1 MKILVAEKIA
11 QEGVEVLKGSGIE
24 VDVKTELTREELLE
38 CIGDYDGLIIR
49 SVTKVNQELLEKA
62 INLKV
67 VGRAGNGV
75 DNIVLEDATKYGV
88 IVVNTPDSNTVSAAE
103 HTIGLLLGS
112 ARNLPQASEHVRNG
126 GWERSLFKGSELY
139 GKILGV
145 VGLGRIG
152 SMVATRMQ
160 SFNMKVIAYDPYIT
174 DDRFKKFNVEK
185 REDLMDLVREA
196 DFITVHTPKTEE
208 TLSMIS
214 REQFEVAKD
223 GVRVV
228 NCARGGI
235 IDEAALY
242 EYLVNGKVASAGID
256 VMMNEPNPD
265 SPLRALDNVVITPHL
280 GASTFE
286 AQKNVGVTVAKQ
298 VINALQGEMVP
309 NAVNLPRINVKEMEY
324 IKPYL
329 QLAENLGKLYYQLN
343 KGAVEKVDVKYYGDV
358 NRFEVKTITM
368 TALKGIFE
376 PVLKEKINYVNAL
389 YVAQNRGCTVT
400 ESVAEYVEDYHNMI
414 EITITSKEAE
424 FKVAG
429 TILGKR
435 GLRIVNVNGFEFE
448 VEPQQHMIIAENT
461 DKPGMIG
468 KIGMVLGELDINI
481 NTMKVS
487 QNDEDK
493 KAMMFLT
500 VDNHVNKEQV
510 DNIRKIDGILGA
522 NYIKL

>member
-1 MKILVAEKIA
+1 MKVLVAEKIA
-11 QEGVEVLKGSGIE
+11 LEGIEVLKTSGAK
-24 VDVKTELTREELLE
+24 VDVKTELTRQELLN
-38 CIGDYDGLIIR
+38 CIGEYDALVVR
-49 SVTKVNQELLEKA
+49 SVTKVNNELLEKA
-62 INLKV
+62 RNLKV

-75 DNIVLEDATKYGV
+75 DNIVLEDATKHGV

-103 HTIGLLLGS
+103 HTIGLLIGS
-112 ARNLPQASEHVRNG
+112 SRNIPQASSHVRDG
-126 GWERSLFKGSELY
+126 KWDRSIFKGSELY
-139 GKILGV
+139 GKTLGV
-145 VGLGRIG
+145 IGLGRIG

-174 DDRFKKFNVEK
+174 EERFKKYNVEK
-185 REDLMDLVREA
+185 REDLMDLVKES

-208 TLSMIS
+208 TLSMIA
-214 REQFEVAKD
+214 EKEFEAAKD

-235 IDEAALY
+235 IDEEALY
-242 EYLVNGKVASAGID
+242 KYIVNGKVASAGID
-256 VMMNEPNPD
+256 VLMNEPNPD
-265 SPLRALDNVVITPHL
+265 SPLRKLDNVIVTPHL
-280 GASTFE
+280 GASTYE

-298 VINALQGEMVP
+298 VISALEGDMVP
-309 NAVNLPRINVKEMEY
+309 NAVNLPRIQVKEMEY

-329 QLAENLGKLYYQLN
+329 NLAEILGKLYYQLN

-389 YVAQNRGCTVT
+389 YVAQSRGCVVT
-400 ESVAEYVEDYHNMI
+400 ESVAEYVEDYTNMI
-414 EITITSKEAE
+414 EINIKSNTDE

-435 GLRIVNVNGFEFE
+435 GLRIVNINGFEFE
-448 VEPQQHMIIAENT
+448 VEPQEHMIIAENR

-487 QNDEDK
+487 QNGAGKE
-493 KAMMFLT
+493 AMMFLT
-500 VDNHVNKEQV
+500 VDNKVNKEQIEK
-510 DNIRKIDGILGA
+510 IRNIDGILNV